1 MRVPAL
7 LFFALLSAC
16 GFDGTVPAE
25 IRKDKDLRE
34 FLNIAAESSSEPA
47 LRYTA
52 LEPVIARARSAGE
65 LDWLASLLGGIIEA
79 NPRDPYGAYYLM
91 AMAEGARDSGS
102 DDLALD
108 YLRRL
113 LNGFPDLEIS
123 GRSLHLLAMGEI
135 AVKSDDPREVIA
147 MRMDMQSRF
156 PNRIDEGRNQ
166 YYLAEVY
173 ETIGEWESMYASYR
187 AFASSLSVI
196 PGVPD
201 ARHRIRSALRFHASD
216 KSWTMESLDDIVGTV
231 KYAIKNLDAPLLRRY
246 QADNFF
252 LMNWSQDSS
261 DDFTRIPMNLG
272 SFLKSSVRYRNELES
287 FSNDR
292 EAYLWTAG
300 WTWRI
305 PTWYLYFRRIDYPAN
320 PEINGR
326 WEWAG
331 VYFGERL

>member
-1 MRVPAL
+1 MRAVSL
-7 LFFALLSAC
+7 CILVLLSAC
-16 GFDGTVPAE
+16 RLGYSVPSAM
-25 IRKDKDLRE
+25 RKDGDLRE
-34 FLNIAAESSSEPA
+34 FLDIALDPLSEPA

-52 LEPVIARARSAGE
+52 LEPIIAHAWESGE
-65 LDWLASLLGGIIEA
+65 IDWLSSLLGGIIEA
-79 NPRDPYGAYYLM
+79 HPHDLYGAYYLM
-91 AMAEGARDSGS
+91 AMAEGARDAGSGN
-102 DDLALD
+102 LALD

-113 LNGFPDLEIS
+113 LKNYQDLEID

-147 MRMDMQSRF
+147 MRRAMQNRF
-156 PNRIDEGRNQ
+156 SNRIDEGRNQ
-166 YYLAEVY
+166 YYLAEAY
-173 ETIGEWESMYASYR
+173 ETIGEWELMYASYR
-187 AFASSLSVI
+187 AFAVAPSVI

-201 ARHRIRSALRFHASD
+201 ARHRITSALRFHASD
-216 KSWTMESLDDIVGTV
+216 KSWTMENLDDLVGTV
-231 KYAIKNLDAPLLRRY
+231 KYAIKNLDARLLRRY

-252 LMNWSQDSS
+252 FMNWSQDSS
-261 DDFTRIPMNLG
+261 DDFTRIPMNLS

>member
-1 MRVPAL
+1 MRAASL
-7 LFFALLSAC
+7 CILILLSAC
-16 GFDGTVPAE
+16 RLDYGVPSAV
-25 IRKDKDLRE
+25 RKDGDLRE
-34 FLNIAAESSSEPA
+34 FLNIAEDPLSKPE

-52 LEPVIARARSAGE
+52 LEPIIAHARENGE
-65 LDWLASLLGGIIEA
+65 IDWLSWLLGGIIEA
-79 NPRDPYGAYYLM
+79 HPHDTYGAYYLM
-91 AMAEGARDSGS
+91 AMAEGARDAGS

-113 LNGFPDLEIS
+113 LKNYPDLEIN

-147 MRMDMQSRF
+147 MRKAMQNRF
-156 PNRIDEGRNQ
+156 SNRIDEGRNQ
-166 YYLAEVY
+166 YYLAEAY

-187 AFASSLSVI
+187 AFAAAPSVI

-201 ARHRIRSALRFHASD
+201 ARYRVKSALRFHASG
-216 KSWTMESLDDIVGTV
+216 KSWTMENLDDLVGTV
-231 KYAIKNLDAPLLRRY
+231 KYAIRNLDAALLKRY

-252 LMNWSQDSS
+252 LMNWTQEVS